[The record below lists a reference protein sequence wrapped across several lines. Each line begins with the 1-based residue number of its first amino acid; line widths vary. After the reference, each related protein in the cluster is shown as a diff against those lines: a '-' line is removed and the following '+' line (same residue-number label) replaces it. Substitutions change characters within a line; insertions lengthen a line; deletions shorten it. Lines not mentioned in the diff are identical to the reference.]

1 MNRVDIRAEG
11 VELPPWAERA
21 AEFAAAVC
29 DKLSRDNWDLSVLFC
44 DDGFIR
50 GLNRRFRGK
59 DEPTDVLSFPL
70 GETFTEDGER
80 RYASGDI
87 VISLETLASN
97 SKAFNVDEDEELR
110 RLLIH
115 GILHLKGYDHATNAP
130 EEEMLMLQERLLKD
144 SPPLGQA
151 SLHQTS
157 APRPPAGLRDD
168 TA

>member
-1 MNRVDIRAEG
+1 VNRVDIGAEG
-11 VELPPWAERA
+11 VELPDWAGRA

-29 DKLSRDNWDLSVLFC
+29 DKLSCDNWDISVLFC
-44 DDGFIR
+44 NDGFIR

-70 GETFTEDGER
+70 GETLTEDGER

-115 GILHLKGYDHATNAP
+115 GILHLKGYDHATNSP
-130 EEEMLMLQERLLKD
+130 EEEMLLLQERLLKG
-144 SPPLGQA
+144 SRPVGYTHC
-151 SLHQTS
+151 LHGENN
-157 APRPPAGLRDD
+157 A
-168 TA
+168 

>member
-1 MNRVDIRAEG
+1 MNRVDIGAEG
-11 VELPPWAERA
+11 LELPGWAERA

-29 DKLSRDNWDLSVLFC
+29 DKLSCDNWDLSVLFC

-97 SKAFNVDEDEELR
+97 SKAFNVDKDEELR

-130 EEEMLMLQERLLKD
+130 EEEMLLLQERLLKD
-144 SPPLGQA
+144 NWRL
-151 SLHQTS
+151 LT
-157 APRPPAGLRDD
+157 
-168 TA
+168 